1 MIVFGTET
9 FLNLSGSMGNSLWK
23 HSETGY
29 DSAKGGN
36 KMLQEIS
43 VKETNGHRRLDNF
56 TNGEPNSVVTIA
68 KELGPRFAAR
78 AITGATAKR
87 TRCAC
92 AKSASIATPA

>member
-43 VKETNGHRRLDNF
+43 VKETNGHCRLDNF

-78 AITGATAKR
+78 AARADEGDLFVAENFGEPKLMG
-87 TRCAC
+87 
-92 AKSASIATPA
+92 